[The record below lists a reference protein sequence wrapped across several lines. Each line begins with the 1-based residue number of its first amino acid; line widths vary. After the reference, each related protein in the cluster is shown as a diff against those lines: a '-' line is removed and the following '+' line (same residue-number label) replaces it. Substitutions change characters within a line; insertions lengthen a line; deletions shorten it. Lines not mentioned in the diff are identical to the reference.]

1 MQKKLYVLISNDL
14 DPIYECVQGGHAV
27 AQWLL
32 DNKDSQTWNNQY
44 LIYLIADVKKWEFK
58 LNSMGI
64 SHSCFYEPDLNNVLT
79 AIAVEAPSEIFK
91 KLQPIKF

>member
-1 MQKKLYVLISNDL
+1 
-14 DPIYECVQGGHAV
+14 
-27 AQWLL
+27 
-32 DNKDSQTWNNQY
+32 
-44 LIYLIADVKKWEFK
+44 
-58 LNSMGI
+58 MGI